1 MRTLIAL
8 LGAFGLTQSAFATT
22 LECQVTDS
30 AYKSP
35 GSTSI
40 ADATTTDPNII
51 GKVFYLKRE
60 TGEVVG
66 SSLFSNEGG
75 VVTILHNVNEI
86 INIVEVMSIDDHSDL
101 KFLSIHEFEKKL
113 TFSYYI
119 GFLNLML
126 IGRCTET

>member
-1 MRTLIAL
+1 MKTFIAL
-8 LGAFGLTQSAFATT
+8 LGAFGLTQSALATT

-40 ADATTTDPNII
+40 ADATITDPEII
-51 GKVFYLKRE
+51 GEVFYLKRD
-60 TGEVVG
+60 TGEIVG
-66 SSLFSNEGG
+66 RSVFSNENE
-75 VVTILHNVNEI
+75 VVTILHNVYEI

-101 KFLSIHEFEKKL
+101 KFLSVHEYEGKL
-113 TFSYYI
+113 TFSYYV

-126 IGRCTET
+126 IGSCAET